1 MEVAFWKS
9 FTKLIS
15 GVLQEIPLMSDC
27 TGDPPHAEGQN
38 GSETYAPN
46 HITLRLRDATAPIL
60 LPTSCYFHGGFCNVL
75 IIKMLQGGVWK

>member
-1 MEVAFWKS
+1 M
-9 FTKLIS
+9 
-15 GVLQEIPLMSDC
+15 VLYFFARNYFRGIAGDSPL
-27 TGDPPHAEGQN
+27 AEGQN

-75 IIKMLQGGVWK
+75 IIKMLQSGVWK

>member
-1 MEVAFWKS
+1 
-9 FTKLIS
+9 
-15 GVLQEIPLMSDC
+15 MSDC
-27 TGDPPHAEGQN
+27 TGDSPHAEGQN

-75 IIKMLQGGVWK
+75 IIKMLQSGVWK